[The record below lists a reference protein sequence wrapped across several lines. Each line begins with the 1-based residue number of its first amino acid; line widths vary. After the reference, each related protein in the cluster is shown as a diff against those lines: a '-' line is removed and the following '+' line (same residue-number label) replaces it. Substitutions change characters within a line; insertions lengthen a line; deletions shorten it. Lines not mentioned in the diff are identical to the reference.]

1 MSGSISRRLVTEGL
15 IYYLD
20 AANPESFI
28 SGNTQWNSMDV
39 NKNFVTLQNGAQYID
54 DFKGVIRFDGT
65 DDALSQS
72 QLFSPSIRNGDSP
85 GESPDFDFELTF
97 EVIFRLLGDGV
108 SADTFTNI
116 VKTTSTSGPTT
127 FQPILLY
134 KNGDETPNR
143 LISIAQYRNTTG
155 GTTSVFT
162 TPEPN
167 YIYDVN
173 KWYHLTMSMRKTS
186 ATTGEWI
193 LVRNGIVLV
202 QQTLNDISFWGNSS
216 STVSNAGNRMQ
227 VSPSGPDGPF
237 EHDMAIIRVYR
248 KGLTV
253 EECLQNY
260 NALKKRFK
268 LE

>member
-39 NKNFVTLQNGAQYID
+39 NKNVVTLVNGPQYLD
-54 DFKGVIRFDGT
+54 DFKGIIRFDGT

-72 QLFSPSIRNGDSP
+72 QLFSPSIRNGDVS
-85 GESPDFDFELTF
+85 GETTDIDFELTF
-97 EVIFRLLGDGV
+97 EIVFRLLENVPLGLTTNFFRT
-108 SADTFTNI
+108 SAGGTGL
-116 VKTTSTSGPTT
+116 KQLPLYRTTLTPENNFISGAGY
-127 FQPILLY
+127 Q
-134 KNGDETPNR
+134 
-143 LISIAQYRNTTG
+143 TTG
-155 GTTSVFT
+155 GTNTNIFSIN
-162 TPEPN
+162 E
-167 YIYDVN
+167 YEIN

-186 ATTGEWI
+186 ATTGEWLLI
-193 LVRNGIVLV
+193 RNGNILE
-202 QQTLNDISFWGNSS
+202 QQTLNDIDWWGNYR
-216 STVSNAGNRMQ
+216 STVLSSEGNQ
-227 VSPSGPDGPF
+227 IAQSPNTGF
-237 EHDMAIIRVYR
+237 FQHDKAIMRVYR

>member
-39 NKNFVTLQNGAQYID
+39 NKNFVTLVNGPQYLD
-54 DFKGVIRFDGT
+54 DFKGIIRFDGT

-72 QLFSPSIRNGDSP
+72 QLFSPSIRNGDAP
-85 GESPDFDFELTF
+85 GETPDIDFELTF
-97 EVIFRLLGDGV
+97 EMVFRLLGDGV
-108 SADTFTNI
+108 TANTTTNF
-116 VKTTSTSGPTT
+116 VKTTATNDGL
-127 FQPILLY
+127 QPVLLL
-134 KNGDETPNR
+134 KNGDVIPNR
-143 LISIAQYRNTTG
+143 LLSLAEYRNTTG
-155 GTTSVFT
+155 GTTTIFT
-162 TPEPN
+162 TPTPN
-167 YIYDVN
+167 YVYDVN

-186 ATTGEWI
+186 ATTGEWL
-193 LVRNGIVLV
+193 LVRNGIVLE
-202 QQTLNDISFWGNSS
+202 QQTLTDIDWWGNSS

-227 VSPSGPDGPF
+227 ASPTVAFF
-237 EHDMAIIRVYR
+237 EHDKAIMRVYR

-260 NALKKRFK
+260 NALKTRFK

>member
-39 NKNFVTLQNGAQYID
+39 NKNFVTLQNGPQYLD
-54 DFKGVIRFDGT
+54 DFKGIIRFDAT

-72 QLFSPSIRNGDSP
+72 KLFSPSIRNGDAP
-85 GESPDFDFELTF
+85 GETPDIDFELTF
-97 EVIFRLLGDGV
+97 EMVFRLLGDGV
-108 SADTFTNI
+108 TANTLTNF
-116 VKTTSTSGPTT
+116 VKTTSTSGG

-134 KNGDETPNR
+134 KNADETPNR
-143 LISIAQYRNTTG
+143 LISLARYRNTTG

-167 YIYDVN
+167 YVYDVN

-186 ATTGEWI
+186 ATTGEWL
-193 LVRNGIVLV
+193 LVRNGIVLE
-202 QQTLNDISFWGNSS
+202 QQTLTDISWWGNSS
-216 STVSNAGNRMQ
+216 STVSDAGNRME
-227 VSPSGPDGPF
+227 VSPAFSKF
-237 EHDMAIIRVYR
+237 EHDKAIMRVYR

>member
-39 NKNFVTLQNGAQYID
+39 NKNFVTLVNGPQYLD
-54 DFKGVIRFDGT
+54 DFKGIIRFDGT

-72 QLFSPSIRNGDSP
+72 QLFSPSIRNGNAP
-85 GESPDFDFELTF
+85 GETPDIDFELTF
-97 EVIFRLLGDGV
+97 EVIFRLIGDGV
-108 SADTFTNI
+108 IGGTLTNF
-116 VKTTSTSGPTT
+116 VKTTSTSGGL
-127 FQPILLY
+127 QPILLY
-134 KNGDETPNR
+134 KTTDPVTNR
-143 LISIAQYRNTTG
+143 LISVAQYMSTG
-155 GTTSVFT
+155 GTKVSVQTS
-162 TPEPN
+162 PNPN
-167 YIYDVN
+167 YVYDVN

-186 ATTGEWI
+186 PTTGEWL

-202 QQTLNDISFWGNSS
+202 QQTLNDISWWGNSS
-216 STVSNAGNRMQ
+216 NTLNDFGNRMQ
-227 VSPSGPDGPF
+227 ASPSGPTAPF
-237 EHDMAIIRVYR
+237 FQHDMAIMRVYR

-253 EECLQNY
+253 DECLQNY

>member
-1 MSGSISRRLVTEGL
+1 MSLNSGPKIVTEGL

-39 NKNFVTLQNGAQYID
+39 NKNVVTLANGPQYID

-85 GESPDFDFELTF
+85 GETPDIDFELTF
-97 EVIFRLLGDGV
+97 EMVFRLLETITGGTV
-108 SADTFTNI
+108 TNFA
-116 VKTTSTSGPTT
+116 KTTATSGGL
-127 FQPILLY
+127 QPILLY
-134 KNGDETPNR
+134 KNADAVPNR
-143 LISIAQYRNTTG
+143 LISLAQYKNTIG
-155 GTTSVFT
+155 GITTVFT
-162 TPEPN
+162 TPTPN
-167 YIYDVN
+167 YVYDVN

-186 ATTGEWI
+186 ATTGEWL

-202 QQTLNDISFWGNSS
+202 QQTLNDIDFWGNSS
-216 STVSNAGNRMQ
+216 DTVSDLGNRMQ
-227 VSPSGPDGPF
+227 ASPSGSSAPFF
-237 EHDMAIIRVYR
+237 EHDMAIMRVYR

>member
-1 MSGSISRRLVTEGL
+1 MSGSISRKLVTEGL

-39 NKNFVTLQNGAQYID
+39 NKNVVTLVNGPQYID
-54 DFKGVIRFDGT
+54 DFNGVIRFDGT

-72 QLFSPSIRNGDSP
+72 QSFSPSIRNGDFV
-85 GESPDFDFELTF
+85 GETPNIDFELTF
-97 EVIFRLLGDGV
+97 EVIFRLLETISGSTV
-108 SADTFTNI
+108 TNF
-116 VKTTSTSGPTT
+116 VKTTATNDGL
-127 FQPILLY
+127 QPALLI
-134 KNGDETPNR
+134 KNNDGEPNR
-143 LISIAQYRNTTG
+143 LLSLVEYRNTTG
-155 GTTSVFT
+155 GTTTIFT

-167 YIYDVN
+167 YVYDVN

-186 ATTGEWI
+186 ATTGEWL

-202 QQTLNDISFWGNSS
+202 QQTLNDIDFWGNSS
-216 STVSNAGNRMQ
+216 DTVSDLGNRMQ
-227 VSPSGPDGPF
+227 ASPSGSSAPFF
-237 EHDMAIIRVYR
+237 EHDMAIMRVYR

>member
-1 MSGSISRRLVTEGL
+1 MSGSISRRLVTDGL

-39 NKNFVTLQNGAQYID
+39 NKNVVTLVNGPQYLD
-54 DFKGVIRFDGT
+54 DFKGIIRFDGT
-65 DDALSQS
+65 DDSISASE
-72 QLFSPSIRNGDSP
+72 LFSPSIRNGDVSP
-85 GESPDFDFELTF
+85 ETPDIDFELTF
-97 EVIFRLLGDGV
+97 EMVFRLLGDGV
-108 SADTFTNI
+108 TANTTTNF
-116 VKTTSTSGPTT
+116 VKTTSTSGGL
-127 FQPILLY
+127 QPVLLY
-134 KNGDETPNR
+134 KNGDEDNNR
-143 LISIAQYRNTTG
+143 LISLAQYKNTTG
-155 GTTSVFT
+155 GTTSIFT

-167 YIYDVN
+167 YVYDVN

-186 ATTGEWI
+186 ATTGEWL

-202 QQTLNDISFWGNSS
+202 QQTLTDISWWGNSS
-216 STVSNAGNRMQ
+216 SALSFTQNGNRMQ
-227 VSPSGPDGPF
+227 ASPTIGFF
-237 EHDMAIIRVYR
+237 EHDKAIMRVYR

>member
-39 NKNFVTLQNGAQYID
+39 NKNFVTLVNGPQYID

-72 QLFSPSIRNGDSP
+72 KLFSPSIRNGDVS
-85 GESPDFDFELTF
+85 GETTNNDFELTF
-97 EVIFRLLGDGV
+97 EVIFRLLETITAG
-108 SADTFTNI
+108 TTTNFI
-116 VKTTSTSGPTT
+116 KTTATNSGL
-127 FQPILLY
+127 QPVLLS
-134 KNGDETPNR
+134 KNADDDDNR
-143 LISIAQYRNTTG
+143 LISLVEYKNTTG
-155 GTTSVFT
+155 GTTTIFT

-186 ATTGEWI
+186 ATTGEWL

-202 QQTLNDISFWGNSS
+202 QQTLNDIDFWGNSS
-216 STVSNAGNRMQ
+216 DILNDAGNRMQ
-227 VSPSGPDGPF
+227 ASPSGSAAPFF
-237 EHDMAIIRVYR
+237 EHDMAIMRVYR

-260 NALKKRFK
+260 NALKRRFK